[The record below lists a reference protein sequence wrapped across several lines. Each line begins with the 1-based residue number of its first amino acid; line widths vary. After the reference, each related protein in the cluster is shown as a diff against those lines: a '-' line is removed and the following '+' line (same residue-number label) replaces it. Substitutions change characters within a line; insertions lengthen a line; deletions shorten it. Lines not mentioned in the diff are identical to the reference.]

1 MPLELLTTISPSP
14 QSVPLGSMAMAA
26 PSRVPSACTAAGP
39 ATMSAASAS
48 ASPDSP
54 EPFAIKVLSP
64 GTGRGVRGGRVQGD
78 AESWEGSRREELFGI
93 LIRLCGGSSSALQGL
108 LFSR

>member
-1 MPLELLTTISPSP
+1 
-14 QSVPLGSMAMAA
+14 MAMAA

-39 ATMSAASAS
+39 ATTSVASAS
-48 ASPDSP
+48 ASLDSL

-64 GTGRGVRGGRVQGD
+64 GVGRGVFREGGQGD
-78 AESWEGSRREELFGI
+78 EESWEGSRREERFRI

-108 LFSR
+108 LLLFSR